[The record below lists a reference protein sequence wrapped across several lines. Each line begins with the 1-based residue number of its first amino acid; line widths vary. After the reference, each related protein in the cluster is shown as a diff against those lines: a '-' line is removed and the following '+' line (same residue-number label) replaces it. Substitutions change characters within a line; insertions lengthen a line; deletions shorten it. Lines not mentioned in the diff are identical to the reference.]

1 MKGALLMEDRPS
13 LLKATTVIDQ
23 SLDASE
29 QGTFPEE
36 RQGVNNSCQTSQYRL
51 ANVAFFPAGDR
62 QVLAY
67 ARDTEVKHLLQ
78 RPVAN
83 LLAQCQMFKT
93 IDEHVDTYCREQ
105 QLSGTTLEAIRSKL
119 QYQLQKLAQ
128 EGYLISSSQLF
139 QAANEHVATTSS
151 MIYEHGYNRIR
162 HTRHGAMLYN
172 INDQFIG
179 RCLDL
184 YGEWAWGEIEC
195 TAHYAKG
202 IVLDVGANIGTHTLA
217 YAKLAK
223 QVIAFEPV
231 IGLFTMLCTN
241 LALNCIENVLP
252 LNIAVGQKN
261 GITSVSIPDYSVEN
275 NFGSCSV
282 SVGNQQVHMD
292 NIDHYNLS
300 DVSMIKIDVE
310 GYEQQVLEGA
320 METIARC
327 KPALYVENDRI
338 DRSDALCSFIESI
351 GYSMQVHNVPLVSE
365 HNYRGNKYNLFP
377 GIYSLN
383 MLCLPKDGKEW

>member
-1 MKGALLMEDRPS
+1 MKDPSSLVGAI
-13 LLKATTVIDQ
+13 TVARQ

-29 QGTFPEE
+29 QGTFSEE
-36 RQGVNNSCQTSQYRL
+36 RQEANNNCQTSQYRL
-51 ANVAFFPAGDR
+51 ADVAFVPAGD
-62 QVLAY
+62 QQILAY
-67 ARDTEVKHLLQ
+67 VRGTEVKRLLQ

-83 LLAQCQMFKT
+83 LLAQCQTFKT
-93 IDEHVDTYCREQ
+93 INEHVTTYCQ
-105 QLSGTTLEAIRSKL
+105 QRQLNGTTFEAIRSKL
-119 QYQLQKLAQ
+119 QRQLQYLAQ
-128 EGYLISSSQLF
+128 EGYLISPSQFHQLF

-151 MIYEHGYNRIR
+151 VLYECGYNRIR
-162 HTRHGAMLYN
+162 HTRHGAVLYN

-184 YGEWAWGEIEC
+184 YGEWAWGEIEY
-195 TAHYAKG
+195 TAPYAKG

-217 YAKLAK
+217 YAKMAK

-241 LALNCIENVLP
+241 LALNYIENVLP

-261 GITSVSIPDYSVEN
+261 GITSVLIPDYSVEN
-275 NFGSCSV
+275 NFGACSV
-282 SVGNQQVHMD
+282 SVGNQQVQMY

-300 DVSMIKIDVE
+300 DVSLIKIDVE

-351 GYSMQVHNVPLVSE
+351 GYSMEKHSVPLVNGN
-365 HNYRGNKYNLFP
+365 NYRGNKYNLFP
-377 GIYSLN
+377 GIYSFN

>member
-1 MKGALLMEDRPS
+1 MEDRPS
-13 LLKATTVIDQ
+13 LVEATTVVDQ
-23 SLDASE
+23 SLDTSE
-29 QGTFPEE
+29 QRKFSEE
-36 RQGVNNSCQTSQYRL
+36 IQGANPSNNSCQTSRYRI
-51 ANVAFFPAGDR
+51 ADVAFFPASDR

-67 ARDTEVKHLLQ
+67 ARGTEVKRLLQ

-83 LLAQCQMFKT
+83 LLAQCQTFKT
-93 IDEHVDTYCREQ
+93 IDEHVKTYCQEQ
-105 QLSGTTLEAIRSKL
+105 QLNGAMFEAIRSKL
-119 QYQLQKLAQ
+119 QYQLQHLAQ
-128 EGYLISSSQLF
+128 EGYLISLSQLHQLF
-139 QAANEHVATTSS
+139 QAANEHVAITSS
-151 MIYEHGYNRIR
+151 LIYEHSYNRIR
-162 HTRHGAMLYN
+162 HTRHGTMLYN

-184 YGEWAWGEIEC
+184 YGEWAWGEIEY
-195 TAHYAKG
+195 TAPYAKG
-202 IVLDVGANIGTHTLA
+202 VVLDVGANIGTHTLA

-231 IGLFTMLCTN
+231 IGLFTTLCTN

-252 LNIAVGQKN
+252 LNVAVGKKN
-261 GITSVSIPDYSVEN
+261 GITSVPIPDYSVEN

-282 SVGNQQVHMD
+282 SVGNQQVQMY

-300 DVSMIKIDVE
+300 DVSLIKIDVE

-320 METIARC
+320 VETIDRC

-338 DRSDALCSFIESI
+338 DRADALYRFIESI
-351 GYSMQVHNVPLVSE
+351 GYSMGKHNVPLVDG
-365 HNYRGNKYNLFP
+365 HNYRGNKYNIFP

-383 MLCLPKDGKEW
+383 MLCLPKDGKE